1 MLWCGFFAVC
11 AVKEPLVFEFR
22 LHRRY
27 NESMNVKVCSRMML
41 VLSLALGGCGG
52 AGAAPPAGT
61 PGATAPPPATFT
73 PAVTPSPT
81 LAVAP
86 PTPTATPIPTPPGPL
101 THTVQSG
108 DTLLG
113 LALSYGVPVAA
124 LQIANDLGESTLI
137 YPGQVL
143 TIPDATAWRGAAVYW
158 MVHTVR
164 AGETLGALAAAYG
177 VTLDELMRVNG
188 LSNADFISV
197 GEDLIVPVAAPAEAR
212 HAPSSAGTGSS
223 APLPTPAERP
233 PFIPLPDDPPPADVQ
248 AWPAEVLRLINYAR
262 AAYGLH
268 PLTWHPILAQVAQT
282 QADECA
288 ATGVCEHVNAAGLHY
303 RDRMRLAG
311 YVPLY
316 GSECI
321 GRRNTPREIVYSW
334 LNETPPNDAHRRT
347 ILGKNYIHAGVGM
360 AASRSTYYYFVV
372 DFGRPAP

>member
-1 MLWCGFFAVC
+1 MKL
-11 AVKEPLVFEFR
+11 
-22 LHRRY
+22 
-27 NESMNVKVCSRMML
+27 CSSMML
-41 VLSLALGGCGG
+41 VLSLALGGCGR
-52 AGAAPPAGT
+52 GAAPPSAGPLP
-61 PGATAPPPATFT
+61 PGATMSPTPLVALT
-73 PAVTPSPT
+73 PAATPVTPSPT
-81 LAVAP
+81 LAAP
-86 PTPTATPIPTPPGPL
+86 TETPIPTPSRPL

-113 LALSYGVPVAA
+113 LALTYGVPVAA
-124 LQIANDLGESTLI
+124 LQIANDLGEATLI

-143 TIPDATAWRGAAVYW
+143 VLPDPADWANASPYW
-158 MVHTVR
+158 IVHTVR
-164 AGETLGALAAAYG
+164 AGETLGALAAAYD
-177 VTLDELMRVNG
+177 VTLAELLAVNG
-188 LSNADFISV
+188 ITNPDLVSI
-197 GEDLIVPVAAPAEAR
+197 GEDLMIPVSAPVMVQ
-212 HAPSSAGTGSS
+212 HLTTTPGNGS
-223 APLPTPAERP
+223 APLPTPGDHP

-303 RDRMRLAG
+303 RERMRLAG

-372 DFGRPAP
+372 DFGRPVP